1 MYTEDF
7 ILRQIR
13 LALSVIAHIQR
24 YKQAGQYEQAL
35 QSIDQA
41 LETLMGLRANLLR
54 HLGDEKMINMLT
66 LHDTLDVE
74 RLAILADLFR
84 LAILA
89 DLFQEEGEVLGL
101 QGRPDEAGASLQ
113 RALRFY
119 LEVALDDPGRM
130 PEDILRKIEALRPNL
145 ETGSL
150 PLETQMALLDYLERL
165 QRWSDSDLAEVGC
178 ERAALRAEEERI
190 NQQLKDL
197 L

>member
-7 ILRQIR
+7 VLRQIR

-24 YKQAGQYEQAL
+24 FKQAGQYEQA
-35 QSIDQA
+35 QQAIDQA
-41 LETLMGLRANLLR
+41 LETLMGLRANLLK
-54 HLGDEKMINMLT
+54 HLGDDKLINMLT

-84 LAILA
+84 
-89 DLFQEEGEVLGL
+89 EEGEVLGL
-101 QGRPDEAGASLQ
+101 QGRQDEAQPALQ

-119 LEVALDDPGRM
+119 LEVALDDPSRM

-145 ETGSL
+145 EAGSL
-150 PLETQMALLDYLERL
+150 SVETQMALLDYLERL
-165 QRWSDSDLAEVGC
+165 QRWTDSDLAEVGC
-178 ERAALRAEEERI
+178 ERAALRAEADRI
-190 NQQLKDL
+190 SQQLKDL

>member
-24 YKQAGQYEQAL
+24 FKQAGQYEQAQ

-84 LAILA
+84 
-89 DLFQEEGEVLGL
+89 EEGEVLGL
-101 QGRPDEAGASLQ
+101 QGRWDEAQPALQ

-119 LEVALDDPGRM
+119 LEVALDDPGQM
-130 PEDILRKIEALRPNL
+130 PEDILRKIEALRPNR
-145 ETGSL
+145 EIDSL

-165 QRWSDSDLAEVGC
+165 QRWSDSDLTEVGC
-178 ERAALRAEEERI
+178 ERAALRAEADLI
-190 NQQLKDL
+190 SQQLKDVL
-197 L
+197 

>member
-24 YKQAGQYEQAL
+24 FKQAGQYEQAQ

-41 LETLMGLRANLLR
+41 LETLMGLRANLLK
-54 HLGDEKMINMLT
+54 HLGDDKLINMLT
-66 LHDTLDVE
+66 LHDSLDVE
-74 RLAILADLFR
+74 RLAILADLF
-84 LAILA
+84 
-89 DLFQEEGEVLGL
+89 QEESEVLTL
-101 QGRPDEAGASLQ
+101 QGRQDDAQAPLQ

-130 PEDILRKIEALRPNL
+130 PEDILRKIEALRPKL
-145 ETGSL
+145 EIDSL

-165 QRWSDSDLAEVGC
+165 QRWSDGDLAEVGC
-178 ERAALRAEEERI
+178 ERSTLETDAAALSL
-190 NQQLKDL
+190 QLKDYL
-197 L
+197 NPVE